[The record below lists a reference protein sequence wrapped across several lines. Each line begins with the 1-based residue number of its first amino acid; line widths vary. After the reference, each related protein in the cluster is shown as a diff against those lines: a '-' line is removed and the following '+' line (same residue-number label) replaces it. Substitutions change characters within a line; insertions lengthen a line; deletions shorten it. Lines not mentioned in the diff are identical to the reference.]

1 MRKPVIMILIFKHKG
16 LKLFHETNST
26 KGIQPKHAEKL
37 RDILDMLDAA
47 ECVED
52 MNAPG
57 YMLHLLEPKKDR
69 IHAVRVSGNWRVTF
83 RINGKNAEIV
93 DYLDYH

>member
-1 MRKPVIMILIFKHKG
+1 MIVSFKHKG
-16 LKLFHETNST
+16 LKRFFENDDRS
-26 KGIQPKHAEKL
+26 GIQAKHAAKL
-37 RDILDMLDAA
+37 HDILDQLDAA
-47 ECVED
+47 ECAED

-57 YMLHLLEPKKDR
+57 YMLHLLEPRKNK

-83 RINGKNAEIV
+83 RMNGGNVEIV